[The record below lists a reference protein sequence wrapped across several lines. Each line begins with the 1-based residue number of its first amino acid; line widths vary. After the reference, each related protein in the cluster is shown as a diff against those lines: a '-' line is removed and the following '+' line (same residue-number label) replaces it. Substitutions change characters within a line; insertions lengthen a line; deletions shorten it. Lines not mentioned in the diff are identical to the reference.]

1 MNRFNHISFELS
13 IIDLLEEL
21 DPITLKEYEDI
32 SDNLHQHIELAIS
45 DYIDDKDAEGNLQ
58 FDKYDYSPLY

>member
-1 MNRFNHISFELS
+1 MNKFNHIRFELS
-13 IIDLLEEL
+13 IMDLLEEL

-32 SDNLHQHIELAIS
+32 SDNLHQSIELAIS
-45 DYIDDKDAEGNLQ
+45 YYIDDEDAEGNLQ